1 MKPII
6 ILIVLIASIFQTRD
20 TPDEIGVSCF
30 NTNYL
35 WTKERNLKMTRA
47 KSNILRETIKN
58 GFYGETEDLIFVDKK
73 IMSIKY
79 YNNKIMDSVKTITNG
94 NGFVVR
100 NKRDTFNLINGKLNG
115 TSVSYGF
122 YVIKMPTVKDQK
134 VVFAKDL
141 EKTVWQFNNNILKNF
156 HVYRMGI
163 LIYEEYFKNYDV
175 VRDAEDK
182 ISNANDYKDSV
193 RVYKED
199 GNLKFRRKY

>member
-1 MKPII
+1 MIR
-6 ILIVLIASIFQTRD
+6 T
-20 TPDEIGVSCF
+20 
-30 NTNYL
+30 
-35 WTKERNLKMTRA
+35 

-58 GFYGETEDLIFVDKK
+58 GFYGDTEYLIFVNKK

-100 NKRDTFNLINGKLNG
+100 NHRDTFNLINGKLNG
-115 TSVSYGF
+115 NSVSYSS
-122 YVIKMPTVKDQK
+122 YVTKMPTVKDQK
-134 VVFAKDL
+134 FVVATDL
-141 EKTVWQFNNNILKNF
+141 DKTVWQFNNNILKNF
-156 HVYRMGI
+156 RVYRKGI

-182 ISNANDYKDSV
+182 ISNAYDYKDSV

-199 GNLKFRRKY
+199 GSLKFRRKY